1 LATRRDAGS
10 ELKFAV
16 DLINRIVDGV
26 KGIRTGVHICRG
38 NWSKQDAVH
47 LAGDYEPLVSP
58 LSQMRVT
65 QHVLEFATPRAGDL
79 GIVGR
84 TLANQ
89 EIGLGVA
96 NPKTE
101 DIESPE
107 AIVRKVEKAL
117 QYYKPERGGGIL
129 PLGSYIETGAWKG
142 FGLGI
147 MVDILTGV
155 LSGGR
160 ARPPGA
166 DPFPIARSTPRD
178 RSAHRVRRFAD

>member
-1 LATRRDAGS
+1 MATRRDAGS

-107 AIVRKVEKAL
+107 AIMRKVEKAL
-117 QYYKPERGGGIL
+117 QYYKPEKVFL
-129 PLGSYIETGAWKG
+129 NPDCG
-142 FGLGI
+142 FGTFSGCA
-147 MVDILTGV
+147 LTTEQAATVKMKRIVEAAKMLRDRYAGAV
-155 LSGGR
+155 
-160 ARPPGA
+160 ARPA
-166 DPFPIARSTPRD
+166 
-178 RSAHRVRRFAD
+178 AHTV